1 MELGEWINM
10 YVCTFWTIWGWFLS
24 VWCAVSADHKCPS
37 ASILLDG
44 TVTDGDVWGPY
55 LIPHAV
61 LQPQLR
67 TALGFSRVTST
78 LRSFFYSRTSLA
90 AFLPTPSSKSITL
103 GLQPW
108 LIWPA
113 HTFQQEHHFGTT
125 TITDLAKLC
134 REVMSPA
141 TGKVCDITYYIV
153 TNPLSSFYF
162 NLRSVTL
169 V

>member
-1 MELGEWINM
+1 MNK
-10 YVCTFWTIWGWFLS
+10 YVCMYFLNDLGLISISMVCRKCGSQMSWCVDTSGWDGNRWRCLR
-24 VWCAVSADHKCPS
+24 AVSDS
-37 ASILLDG
+37 ACRASTSVTHGTWFQQSNINFKEFLLL
-44 TVTDGDVWGPY
+44 TY
-55 LIPHAV
+55 IA
-61 LQPQLR
+61 R
-67 TALGFSRVTST
+67 RV
-78 LRSFFYSRTSLA
+78 
-90 AFLPTPSSKSITL
+90 
-103 GLQPW
+103 
-108 LIWPA
+108 PA